1 MSDTVFI
8 GVDGGGT
15 ECRVVI
21 GTRSTILGTGRS
33 GPANVSSDTASAIK
47 NIHVAM
53 EQAMAGIDG
62 VDLAKA
68 RAHMGLAGVLN
79 RTQAKTVA
87 AQMQIGQV
95 VVTDDRPTT
104 LTGVLGDHDGIVA
117 AIGTGSFIGSKHDE
131 AYQFVGGWGLMLS
144 DEASGAW
151 LGRTVLAETL
161 LAQDGMR
168 AHTDLTREIFALHK
182 NDPNEIVAFA
192 TTATPGDIGSFAKCV
207 VDAAGV
213 GDVLAVDLLQRGADY
228 IELALA
234 VLKHHPDDIISLTG
248 GLGPTY
254 ATFFPPA
261 IKNRLRPAQGSALDG
276 ALTLARRMD

>member
-1 MSDTVFI
+1 MGDSVFI

-47 NIHVAM
+47 NIHAAID
-53 EQAMAGIDG
+53 QALTGIED
-62 VDLAKA
+62 VDLTKA
-68 RAHMGLAGVLN
+68 RAHMGLAGVLSA
-79 RTQAKTVA
+79 TQAKTVS

-95 VVTDDRPTT
+95 VITDDRPTT

-131 AYQFVGGWGLMLS
+131 TYQFIGGWGLMLS

-168 AHTDLTREIFALHK
+168 AHTGLTREIFALHK
-182 NDPNEIVAFA
+182 NDPKAIVAFA
-192 TTATPGDIGSFAKCV
+192 ATATPADIGTFAKYV
-207 VDAAGV
+207 VEAAGV
-213 GDVLAVDLLQRGADY
+213 GDILGVDLLQRGAVY

-234 VLKHHPDDIISLTG
+234 VLKPRPNDIISLTG
-248 GLGPTY
+248 GLGPAY
-254 ATFFPPA
+254 ATFFSPD
-261 IKNRLRPAQGSALDG
+261 IKKRLRPAQGSALDG
-276 ALTLARRMD
+276 ALMLARRMD